1 MEQSCDGAAQSCRKP
16 ADWAEA
22 PVRWILWRLPLG
34 LALVGWI
41 AGPWRWPLWS
51 VALLWMGAACG
62 LNARRCGR
70 VHCTFT
76 APLYGLL
83 GLVAVGR
90 AAGWLEVAP
99 GWLWLMA
106 IAGTLISFI
115 PEWLGRRYWKP
126 VG

>member
-1 MEQSCDGAAQSCRKP
+1 MEQPCTARSHSQHA

-34 LALVGWI
+34 LAVLGWI

-51 VALLWMGAACG
+51 VALLWMGIACG
-62 LNARRCGR
+62 LNAKRCGR

-83 GLVAVGR
+83 GLVAGGR

-99 GWLWLMA
+99 GWPWLVA